1 MAPVKNTSVKEERK
15 EWARAQRQERIIG
28 MAAQLL
34 AKCDIEEIT
43 LEDVAKSSGYT
54 IQNLY
59 QYFKNKDDLFAAV
72 LLKKL
77 KVMYADAESAVER
90 TTLGIDRIIT
100 LGDKYVDFC
109 LRNKRYFDLQMH
121 FERKFCAYHKL
132 TAKKTRGDF
141 IVQCQGVIDQVS
153 DLAIDAIK
161 SGIED
166 RSIKTHLKPLHLMLL
181 LWAQMLGV
189 IQVITMRQRYFK
201 EIYELTSEKFRR
213 DFKDSIQAY
222 LSSGQGK

>member
-1 MAPVKNTSVKEERK
+1 MAQDRSVKEERK
-15 EWARAQRQERIIG
+15 EWARAQRQERIID

-43 LEDVAKSSGYT
+43 LEDVARSSGYT

-77 KVMYADAESAVER
+77 KVMYADAEGAVR
-90 TTLGIDRIIT
+90 RAALGIDRIIT

-109 LRNKRYFDLQMH
+109 LKNKRYFDLQMQ
-121 FERKFCAYHKL
+121 FERKYYAYHKL

-141 IVQCQGVIDQVS
+141 IIQCQGVIDQMS
-153 DLAIDAIK
+153 DLAIDAIQA
-161 SGIED
+161 GISD

-189 IQVITMRQRYFK
+189 IQVITMRQKYFK
-201 EIYELTSEKFRR
+201 NIYKLTSEKFRG

-222 LSSGQGK
+222 LSIGRGN